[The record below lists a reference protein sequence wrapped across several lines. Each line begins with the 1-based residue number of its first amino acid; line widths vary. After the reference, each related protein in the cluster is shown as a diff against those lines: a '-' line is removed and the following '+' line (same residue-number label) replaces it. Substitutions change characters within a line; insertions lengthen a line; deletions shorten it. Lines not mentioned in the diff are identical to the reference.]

1 MQLDLARLADH
12 RPFDIDRED
21 GDWAAVLVPV
31 LDRGGEPHILFTER
45 SPDLTAHAGEMA
57 FPGGGYEPEDEDL
70 EATALREANEEVGL
84 RPEEA
89 EVVGRLDD
97 VPGPYGHVVR
107 PFVARVP
114 DRTYHPDEYEVVEV
128 VPLAVS
134 DLTDLE
140 NYSFEERTTPEDETV
155 GLPFFRVGDHVVWGL
170 TGFIL
175 LRFLSIVSAWE
186 PPGGIPYH
194 PLMDE
199 EEQWADSEE

>member
-1 MQLDLARLADH
+1 VHLDLARLDDH
-12 RPFDIDRED
+12 APLDIARED

-31 LDRGGEPHILFTER
+31 LERPDGPAILFTER

-57 FPGGGYEPEDEDL
+57 FPGGGYEDVDGDL

-89 EVVGRLDD
+89 TVVGRLDD

-114 DRTYHPDEYEVVEV
+114 DRRYDPDEYEVVEV
-128 VPLAVS
+128 VPLAVA
-134 DLTDLE
+134 DLTDLA

-155 GLPFFRVGDHVVWGL
+155 GLPFFRVDDHVVWGL

-175 LRFLSIVSAWE
+175 LRFLSIVSEWE

-199 EEQWADSEE
+199 EEQWADER